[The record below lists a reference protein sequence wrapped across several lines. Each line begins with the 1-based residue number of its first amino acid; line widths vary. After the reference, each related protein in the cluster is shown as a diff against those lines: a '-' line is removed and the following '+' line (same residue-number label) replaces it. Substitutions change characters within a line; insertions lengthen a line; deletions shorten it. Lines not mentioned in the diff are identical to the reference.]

1 MDEGG
6 DGEGGVIVSVDKEV
20 KVIGCNGV
28 REVWVE

>member
-20 KVIGCNGV
+20 KVTGCNGA
-28 REVWVE
+28 REAWAE